1 MSKTWFISDMHFG
14 HTNIIKYENRPFTD
28 VAAMNSEIIK
38 RWNNTVAKD
47 DIVWCLGDVGLG
59 SKDYIRS
66 IICQL
71 NGHKRLVRGNHDNWS
86 DQVYRDMGFEYV
98 SKYPIVLKNF
108 FVLSHEPMEYM
119 GKCSPFYFIYG
130 HVHGSPTYL
139 SQTENSI
146 CVCVERWNY
155 TPIRIKVFD
164 DYNPGQLNN

>member
-14 HTNIIKYENRPFTD
+14 HTNIIQYEDRPFTD
-28 VAAMNSEIIK
+28 VAAMNEELIK
-38 RWNNTVAKD
+38 RWNNTVAKN

-59 SKDYIRS
+59 SKDYIHS

-98 SKYPIVLKNF
+98 SKYPVVLKNF

-130 HVHGSPTYL
+130 HVHGSPTYR
-139 SQTENSI
+139 SQTENST

-155 TPIRIKVFD
+155 TPIRIKAFD
-164 DYNPGQLNN
+164 DYNPGQLSN